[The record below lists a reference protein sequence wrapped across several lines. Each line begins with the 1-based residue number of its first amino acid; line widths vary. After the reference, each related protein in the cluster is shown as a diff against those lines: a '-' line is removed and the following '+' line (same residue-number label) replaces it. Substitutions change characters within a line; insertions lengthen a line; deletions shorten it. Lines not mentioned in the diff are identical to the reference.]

1 MKISIIGAGYVG
13 LVSAAF
19 LAGKNDIICYDKN
32 KEKIDMLNNGII
44 PIYEKGLEELIKT
57 NKDRLTYTCEKQL
70 AYKDVDIIFIC
81 VGTPEGKEGL
91 ADLKYIYEVADDI
104 ILNINKDCII
114 VIKSTV
120 PVGTNYEIEN
130 YINEKIKEKYRI
142 EIASNP
148 EFLSQGTAV
157 NDTLNAERIVI
168 GTHSTEVRDIL
179 KKIYSDLTDANILC
193 TDINSA
199 EMIKY
204 ASNSFLALKISYIN
218 EIANLCEKLESNID
232 DVSKGMGLDSRI
244 GNKFLNA
251 GIGYGGSCLPKD
263 TKALYSFSKIAGC
276 EMTTIRDTIQIN
288 ENQSLKLI
296 EKLKKYYHSFEN
308 LNIAI
313 LGVAFKPETDDL
325 RNSPAV
331 KNIEILKSKGANIK
345 IWDLLATDNLKE
357 SIKNM
362 VIYCDTIDETIKD
375 TDACLIFTDWK
386 QIKEYDIKRYKQLM
400 NTPIVLDGRNC
411 YNLSE
416 VENTSI
422 TYESIGRNTLMKKKK
437 V

>member
-13 LVSAAF
+13 LVSAAC
-19 LAGKNDIICYDKN
+19 LADKNDITCYDTD
-32 KEKIDMLNNGII
+32 KEKIEMLNNGII

-57 NKDRLTYTCEKQL
+57 NKDRLTFTSEKQL
-70 AYKDVDIIFIC
+70 AYKDVDVIFVC
-81 VGTPEGKEGL
+81 VGTPEGKDGL

-104 ILNINKDCII
+104 SLNINRNCLV

-120 PVGTNYEIEN
+120 PVGTNYEIEK
-130 YINEKIKEKYRI
+130 YINKNIKNKYRI

-148 EFLSQGTAV
+148 EFLSQGTGV
-157 NDTLNAERIVI
+157 NDTLNAERIII
-168 GTHSTEVRDIL
+168 GTHSEFARETL
-179 KKIYSDLTDANILC
+179 KKIYSNFKNTKILFTDL
-193 TDINSA
+193 NSA

-218 EIANLCEKLESNID
+218 EVANLCEKLGSNID

-263 TKALYSFSKIAGC
+263 TKAVYSFSKLAGC

-325 RNSPAV
+325 RSSPAV

-386 QIKEYDIKRYKQLM
+386 QIKEYDIKKYGQLM

-411 YNLSE
+411 YKLSE
-416 VENTSI
+416 VANTSI
-422 TYESIGRNTLMKKKK
+422 TYESIGRNTIIRKKK